1 MSGIAKRSDTA
12 QQTKTVTRNALPVT
26 HVTTLGISI
35 ADILQAG
42 GTWPP
47 DGTTEPTESVTQPRS
62 ALPAICTTKE
72 GNGIS
77 VRDLTALNKDDLRR
91 LCERH
96 SARESMAWKN
106 LDNCANVTDERLNN
120 SLHERLR
127 SLTDQQREARIHE
140 LRQERLKL
148 MHEKANNDARRRVV
162 GDQLYVLT
170 GYLGY
175 KRR

>member
-1 MSGIAKRSDTA
+1 MSGTAKRSDTA
-12 QQTKTVTRNALPVT
+12 QQTKTGLPNALPVT

-35 ADILQAG
+35 AGILQAG

-47 DGTTEPTESVTQPRS
+47 VGTTQRTASVTQPRN
-62 ALPAICTTKE
+62 ALPAICTTK
-72 GNGIS
+72 GGSGIS
-77 VRDLTALNKDDLRR
+77 VKDLTALSKEELKR

-96 SARESMAWKN
+96 SARVSMRWES
-106 LDNCANVTDERLNN
+106 LENCTNVTDERLNN
-120 SLHERLR
+120 TLHKRLR

-140 LRQERLKL
+140 LRQERLRL
-148 MHEKANNDARRRVV
+148 MHERANNDARRRVV

>member
-1 MSGIAKRSDTA
+1 MSGTARRSDTE
-12 QQTKTVTRNALPVT
+12 QQTAQDLPNALPVT
-26 HVTTLGISI
+26 HVSTLGISI
-35 ADILQAG
+35 AGILQAG

-47 DGTTEPTESVTQPRS
+47 VGTIQPTASVTQPRNV
-62 ALPAICTTKE
+62 LPAICTTKD

-77 VRDLTALNKDDLRR
+77 VKELTALSADELRR

-140 LRQERLKL
+140 LRQERLRL
-148 MHEKANNDARRRVV
+148 FNEKVNNESKRTSV
-162 GDQLYVLT
+162 GDQLYILT
-170 GYLGY
+170 GHRGY
-175 KRR
+175 KRN

>member
-1 MSGIAKRSDTA
+1 MSGTARRSDTE
-12 QQTKTVTRNALPVT
+12 QQTAQDLPNALPVT
-26 HVTTLGISI
+26 HVSTLGISI

-47 DGTTEPTESVTQPRS
+47 VGTIQPTASVTQPRNV
-62 ALPAICTTKE
+62 LPAICTTKD

-77 VRDLTALNKDDLRR
+77 VNELTALSADELRR

-140 LRQERLKL
+140 LRQERLRL
-148 MHEKANNDARRRVV
+148 FNEKVNNESKRTSV
-162 GDQLYVLT
+162 GDQLYILT
-170 GYLGY
+170 GHRGY
-175 KRR
+175 KRN

>member
-1 MSGIAKRSDTA
+1 MSGTARRSDTE
-12 QQTKTVTRNALPVT
+12 QQTAQDSPNALPVT
-26 HVTTLGISI
+26 HVSTLGISI

-47 DGTTEPTESVTQPRS
+47 VGTTQLTESVTQPRNV
-62 ALPAICTTKE
+62 LPAICTTKD

-77 VRDLTALNKDDLRR
+77 VRDLTALSADELRT

-148 MHEKANNDARRRVV
+148 MHERANNDARRRVV

>member
-1 MSGIAKRSDTA
+1 MSGSAKRSDTE
-12 QQTKTVTRNALPVT
+12 QQTKTVMPSALPVT
-26 HVTTLGISI
+26 HVTMLGISI

-47 DGTTEPTESVTQPRS
+47 VGTTQRTALVTQPRS
-62 ALPAICTTKE
+62 AWPAICTTKVDS
-72 GNGIS
+72 GIS
-77 VRDLTALNKDDLRR
+77 VRDLTALSVEELRK

-140 LRQERLKL
+140 LRDERLRLFK
-148 MHEKANNDARRRVV
+148 EKVNNESKRTAV
-162 GDQLYVLT
+162 GDQLYILT
-170 GYLGY
+170 GHLGY
-175 KRR
+175 KRN

>member
-12 QQTKTVTRNALPVT
+12 QQTKTVTPNALPAT
-26 HVTTLGISI
+26 HVTMLGISI

-47 DGTTEPTESVTQPRS
+47 VGTIQPTELATQPRS
-62 ALPAICTTKE
+62 ALPAICTTKD

-77 VRDLTALNKDDLRR
+77 VKDLTALSKDDLRT

-120 SLHERLR
+120 TLHERLR
-127 SLTDQQREARIHE
+127 SLTDQQREARIHD

-148 MHEKANNDARRRVV
+148 MHDKANNDARRRVV

>member
-1 MSGIAKRSDTA
+1 MSGTARRSDTE
-12 QQTKTVTRNALPVT
+12 QQTAQDSPNALPVT
-26 HVTTLGISI
+26 RVTTLGISI

-47 DGTTEPTESVTQPRS
+47 VGTIQPTASATQPRS
-62 ALPAICTTKE
+62 ALPAICTTKD
-72 GNGIS
+72 GSGIS
-77 VRDLTALNKDDLRR
+77 VRDLTALSADELRT

-148 MHEKANNDARRRVV
+148 MHERANNDARRRVV

>member
-1 MSGIAKRSDTA
+1 MSGTARRSDTE
-12 QQTKTVTRNALPVT
+12 QQTAQDLPNALPVT
-26 HVTTLGISI
+26 HVSTLGISI
-35 ADILQAG
+35 AGILQAG

-47 DGTTEPTESVTQPRS
+47 VGTIQPTASVTQPRNV
-62 ALPAICTTKE
+62 LPAICTTKD

-77 VRDLTALNKDDLRR
+77 VKELTALSVDELRT

-148 MHEKANNDARRRVV
+148 MHERANNDARRRVV

>member
-1 MSGIAKRSDTA
+1 MSGTARRSDTE
-12 QQTKTVTRNALPVT
+12 QQTAQDLPNALPVT
-26 HVTTLGISI
+26 HVSTLGIYI

-47 DGTTEPTESVTQPRS
+47 VGTIQPTASVTQPRS
-62 ALPAICTTKE
+62 ALPAICTTKD

-77 VRDLTALNKDDLRR
+77 VKELTALSADELRR

-127 SLTDQQREARIHE
+127 SLTDQQREARIHD
-140 LRQERLKL
+140 LRDERLRL
-148 MHEKANNDARRRVV
+148 MHERANNDARRRVV